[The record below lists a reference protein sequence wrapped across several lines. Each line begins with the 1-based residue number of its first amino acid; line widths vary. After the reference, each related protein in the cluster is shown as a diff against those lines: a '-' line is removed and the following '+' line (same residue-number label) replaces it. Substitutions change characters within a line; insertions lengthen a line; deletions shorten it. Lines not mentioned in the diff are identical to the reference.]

1 MLIDISR
8 GMRLQAAA
16 RMAASAAAALAQ
28 ESSEQS
34 PSWSGDLSDQAA
46 MGPETAT
53 QPRGGKKARQR
64 QRKQVAAG

>member
-1 MLIDISR
+1 MLIDMSG

-28 ESSEQS
+28 QAADQS
-34 PSWSGDLSDQAA
+34 PSWASDMSDQAGIFSEA
-46 MGPETAT
+46 K
-53 QPRGGKKARQR
+53 QPRVGKKARQR